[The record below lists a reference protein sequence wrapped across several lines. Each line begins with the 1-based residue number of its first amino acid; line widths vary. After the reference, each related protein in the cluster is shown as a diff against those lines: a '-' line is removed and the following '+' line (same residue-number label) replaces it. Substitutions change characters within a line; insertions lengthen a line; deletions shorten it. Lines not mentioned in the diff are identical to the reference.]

1 MPADILIVISTLG
14 VILAGAMT
22 FTNGIEWFGRKLN
35 VTEGAVGSVFAA
47 VGTALPETL
56 IPLVAFALAWSRG
69 AEEKAFE
76 EIGVGAIVGAP
87 LMLSTVAMC
96 VTGAAIFIFSAR
108 GLRTQSVDVDHRVI
122 GRDIANFFLVYILA
136 VGLSFVHL
144 RWVDFVGAALL
155 LALYV
160 WYVHRTF
167 TGSGRMVAEL
177 DLDAL
182 LFEKLAGSKQAESP
196 AMWLVTAQVVAGLSC
211 IIGGAYFF
219 VHGVESL
226 AFRLGVSPLV
236 LAVIIAPI
244 ATELPEKFNSVIWV
258 RQKKDT
264 LALGNITG
272 AMVFQSS
279 FPPAV
284 AMLFGFWVLDRQ
296 ALLAAGVAI
305 LASMFHYVELKV
317 HKKVSPLNLVVVIA
331 FYLAYVTYVLAFS
344 GAGSR

>member
-1 MPADILIVISTLG
+1 MLADILIVTSTLA

-56 IPLVAFALAWSRG
+56 IPLVAFALAWFRG
-69 AEEKAFE
+69 SEDKAFE
-76 EIGVGAIVGAP
+76 DIGVGAIVGAP

-96 VTGAAIFIFSAR
+96 VTGLAIFIFSAR
-108 GLRTQSVDVDHRVI
+108 GLRTQSVDADHRVI
-122 GRDIANFFLVYILA
+122 GRDVANFFLVYILA
-136 VGLSFVHL
+136 VGLSLVHW
-144 RWVDFVGAALL
+144 RWVDFAGAAVLL
-155 LALYV
+155 GLYA
-160 WYVHRTF
+160 WYVYRTLS
-167 TGSGRMVAEL
+167 GAGRMVAEL

-182 LFEKLAGSKQAESP
+182 LFERLAYNKQSQSP

-211 IIGGAYFF
+211 IVGGAYFF
-219 VHGVESL
+219 VHAVESL

-279 FPPAV
+279 LPPAV
-284 AMLFGFWVLDRQ
+284 AMLFGYWVLDRQ
-296 ALLAAGVAI
+296 AQLAAGAAV
-305 LASMFHYVELKV
+305 LASIFHYIEIKI
-317 HKKVSPLNLVVVIA
+317 HKRVSPYNLAVVIV
-331 FYLAYVTYVLAFS
+331 FYLAYVTYVLGFS
-344 GAGSR
+344 GAR